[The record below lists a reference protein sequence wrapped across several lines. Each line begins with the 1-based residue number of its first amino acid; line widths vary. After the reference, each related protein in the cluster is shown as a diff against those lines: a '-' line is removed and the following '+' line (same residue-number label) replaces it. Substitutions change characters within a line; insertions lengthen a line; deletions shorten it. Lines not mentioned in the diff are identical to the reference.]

1 MSKVILNV
9 LIAIIAISFFV
20 TTDFSNLGVLDIALL
35 VAIALWGW
43 TLVDRLINYIRK

>member
-9 LIAIIAISFFV
+9 LIAIIAISFFA
-20 TTDFSNLGVLDIALL
+20 TTDFSDLGVLDIALL

-43 TLVDRLINYIRK
+43 TLFDRLINYIRK

>member
-20 TTDFSNLGVLDIALL
+20 TTDFSNLGVWDMLLLAAL
-35 VAIALWGW
+35 VLWGW